1 MQPFERTATFFL
13 SMKKNIEY
21 LSINFLHNFL
31 CFSEKGEQKLD
42 FIRLFTKTYLLLSF
56 NLNLKRIIELK
67 RRDFFKL
74 PVAKKVLSEKKM
86 SRVVVN
92 FATFQKDCNLFLVH
106 EKEH

>member
-1 MQPFERTATFFL
+1 
-13 SMKKNIEY
+13 MKKNIEY

-74 PVAKKVLSEKKM
+74 PVAKKVLSEKKNVTGR
-86 SRVVVN
+86 S
-92 FATFQKDCNLFLVH
+92 KLCNLLKGLQPFSSP
-106 EKEH
+106 

>member
-1 MQPFERTATFFL
+1 MSHFFPIQ
-13 SMKKNIEY
+13 N
-21 LSINFLHNFL
+21 
-31 CFSEKGEQKLD
+31 
-42 FIRLFTKTYLLLSF
+42 KTLLRY
-56 NLNLKRIIELK
+56 LNLKRIIELK